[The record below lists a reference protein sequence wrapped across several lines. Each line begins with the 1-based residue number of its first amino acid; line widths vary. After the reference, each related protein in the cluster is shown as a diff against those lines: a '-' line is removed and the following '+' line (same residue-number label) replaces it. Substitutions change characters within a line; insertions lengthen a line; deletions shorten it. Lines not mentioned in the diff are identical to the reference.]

1 MLIFAPKTRYSQ
13 YYYHANYQNILTMT
27 YTKRL
32 YILTLFLAMICPTLL
47 HAQFGTFFSSSQ
59 KLSSSYVN
67 HVYQDRIG
75 FIWVATEDGLNRY
88 DGYTFQRFG
97 EQDGLSVN
105 NVICSLEDKN
115 SYLYVGTSNGLFVKI
130 KGQFHKLKNA
140 DTGEDISFFINSL
153 CEAPDGSIIL
163 STSGRGV
170 WRVTDVDK
178 MENIIPAEGYAQ
190 FVTQLAFDRKGILWT
205 VSEKKGVASFKM
217 KKPNDYKS
225 FKMKKAYS
233 INDNFSYASICLDSN
248 DRIYVGASNGGVYVL
263 DSKTDNFSLCP
274 SSSQFR
280 VFSMTMRRDDVLFVG
295 TNGNG
300 LYVYNP
306 VTGYSRPSIISSRDV
321 NLSKSKVASIFVDK
335 TNNLW
340 LGLFQKG
347 VFMQPP
353 HSDTFH
359 CLGIQQQPVNVIGES
374 CVLSVHSH
382 SNGTLW
388 ISSDQDGLYAL
399 DSNHNRIS
407 HFSPISEGGTVPS
420 AIVDIEENIDG
431 RLWIGTYTEG
441 CGWVDTNTGTYH
453 RAPFS
458 YGNSQSV
465 FDIRHDKEGNLWL
478 GTLGDGLKKYNPF
491 TDEMEVFKAATDTNS
506 LCNDFIQQMAFST
519 DGSYLYVGTS
529 AGLSCY
535 DIKKKSWLTALGMQ
549 CILRQVAIH
558 AILDDGKGNLWLGT
572 AQGLHCHNIKSRK
585 TTTYTT
591 ADGLPDNHIC
601 AIEMDKAG
609 GLWVS
614 TSNGLARFY
623 PEKRKAE
630 CFYVSD
636 GLQGNEYST
645 GASFYDMSSNKM
657 YFAGTSGVSY
667 FDPSKAKQGH
677 EKLSVIIS
685 SIGMSGERIT
695 SFSKSGR
702 FDICNEAVSLAS
714 RFDFCHE
721 DNSISLHFSTL
732 TYSGTERMYYQYS
745 INGESWIT
753 LPAGENTI
761 SLFRLAP
768 GDYKF
773 RVKAVDN
780 GVESE
785 IKEFTIVIHN
795 PWYFTPFAR
804 IIYLLLA
811 IAVVLWYLRL
821 VRVRNEARLRLQ
833 EHMHKEEL
841 NEQKLRFFINISHEI
856 RTPMSLIISPLL
868 QLIRD
873 DHDSQRQS
881 IYEIMKRNA
890 ERILHL
896 VNQILDLRKIDEGQM
911 RLHMQE
917 TDMTAFV
924 GDVLKLFRP
933 QATSKNITLR
943 FEHPDDALPVWID
956 RSNFDTVVI
965 NLMSNAMKY
974 TPTGGLIR
982 VTLNNMPDLNC
993 CQLHVFDN
1001 GEQIPEDSLKRI
1013 FERFHQ
1019 VATSINQ
1026 SKVGTGIGLDLAK
1039 SLVHLHHGNIEVA
1052 NVKDGVE
1059 FIVTLPLGKEHLH
1072 EEEIAHFDE
1081 AEIQKKE
1088 EEKLMEAV
1096 PAADI
1101 NEEEVLKMVKSGTS
1115 KRPTIVVVE
1124 DDDDIRDYLKSQLSS
1139 TYRVLS
1145 YPDGTEALPAILR
1158 ELPQVVVSDIM
1169 MPNMDG
1175 NTLTA
1180 KVKANVSTNHIPI
1193 ILLTAKTRDEDKL
1206 EGLETG
1212 ADLYVTKPFNMDILR
1227 RHIANLIASR
1237 RLMQNKFTGKEDM
1250 KTDLDNVTL
1259 ETADDK
1265 LLARIMSVVNANLG
1279 NSDLNIDMICSEVG
1293 ISRVHL
1299 HRKMKELTNQTPH
1312 DFIRNLRLK
1321 QAARLL
1327 SHKGQS
1333 ITEVMYRCG
1342 FNSATSFSTMFKKMY
1357 GVSPREY
1364 MKSQE

>member
-47 HAQFGTFFSSSQ
+47 HAQFGTFFSSNQ

-115 SYLYVGTSNGLFVKI
+115 SYLYVGTSSGLFVKI
-130 KGQFHKLKNA
+130 KGKFHKLKNA

-153 CEAPDGSIIL
+153 CEAPDGSIIFA
-163 STSGRGV
+163 TSGRGI
-170 WRVTDVDK
+170 WRITDVDK
-178 MENIIPAEGYAQ
+178 VENIIPAEGYAQ
-190 FVTQLAFDRKGILWT
+190 YATQLAFDRKGILWI
-205 VSEKKGVASFKM
+205 VSERKGVASFRM
-217 KKPNDYKS
+217 QKPNDYKTL
-225 FKMKKAYS
+225 KMKKAYP
-233 INDNFSYASICLDSN
+233 INDNFSRASLCIDAD
-248 DRIYVGASNGGVYVL
+248 DRIFIGAINGGVYML
-263 DSKTDNFSLCP
+263 DARSDAFSLCP
-274 SSSQFR
+274 ASSNFR
-280 VFSMTMRRDDVLFVG
+280 ITSMMETKDRTLLLG

-300 LYVYNP
+300 PYIYDP
-306 VTGYSRPSIISSRDV
+306 VTGLSQPTQITSLNVNIS
-321 NLSKSKVASIFVDK
+321 KTKVSSIFEDK
-335 TNNLW
+335 SGNLW
-340 LGLFQKG
+340 LGFFQKG
-347 VFMQPP
+347 IFMQPP
-353 HSDTFH
+353 HSDVFH
-359 CLGIQQQPVNVIGES
+359 CLGIQQKPVNVIGET
-374 CVLSVHSH
+374 CALAVHCH

-388 ISSDQDGLYAL
+388 VSSDQEGLYAL
-399 DSNHNRIS
+399 DRSNNRIA

-431 RLWIGTYTEG
+431 KLWIGSYTEG
-441 CGWVDTNTGTYH
+441 FGWIDTATGAYH
-453 RAPFS
+453 RSPFC
-458 YGNSQSV
+458 YGNAQSV
-465 FDIRHDKEGNLWL
+465 FDIRHDKKGNLWL
-478 GTLGDGLKKYNPF
+478 GTLGDGLKRYNPF
-491 TDEMEVFKAATDTNS
+491 TDEMEEFHAKADTNS
-506 LCNDFIQQMAFST
+506 LCNDFVLQMTFSN
-519 DGSYLYVGTS
+519 DNSRLYVGTS

-535 DIKKKSWLTALGMQ
+535 DLKKKSWLAVFGKQ
-549 CILRQVAIH
+549 CILQRIAID
-558 AILDDGKGNLWLGT
+558 AILDDNKGNIWVGT
-572 AQGLHCHNIKSRK
+572 AQGLHRYNLK
-585 TTTYTT
+585 TRQMDTFTTD
-591 ADGLPDNHIC
+591 DGLPDKHIY
-601 AIEMDKAG
+601 AIEMDKNG
-609 GLWVS
+609 ELWIS
-614 TSNGLARFY
+614 TSNGLAHFY
-623 PEKRKAE
+623 PDRRKAD

-636 GLQGNEYST
+636 GLQGNEYSS
-645 GASFYDMSSNKM
+645 GASFYDRTGNRMF
-657 YFAGTSGVSY
+657 FAGTSGVSF
-667 FDPSKAKQGH
+667 FDPSKAKPGNK
-677 EKLSVIIS
+677 KLSVFIS
-685 SIGMSGERIT
+685 SINMSGERIT
-695 SFSKSGR
+695 SFAKSGR
-702 FDICNEAVSLAS
+702 FDICNEAVSLAD

-732 TYSGTERMYYQYS
+732 TYSGTERLCYMYS
-745 INGESWIT
+745 INGDSWIT
-753 LPAGENTI
+753 LPPGENTI

-795 PWYFTPFAR
+795 PCYFTPFAR

-841 NEQKLRFFINISHEI
+841 SEQKLRFFINISHEI

-868 QLIRD
+868 QLMRD
-873 DHDSQRQS
+873 DHDAQRLS
-881 IYEIMKRNA
+881 IYEVMKRNA

-924 GDVLKLFRP
+924 GDVLNLFRP

-1096 PAADI
+1096 PATDI

-1180 KVKANVSTNHIPI
+1180 KVKANVNTNHIPI